1 MDFSKTQKVKK
12 VNPRT
17 MIVAVDIGKGFHVG
31 YFRAPNGEVQ
41 KPFLFSNSAKSFN
54 EFWGRMREFSGRHA
68 LEQVLA
74 GFESSGP
81 YAELL
86 FHYLRKKPVKLV
98 QVNPFHTKCVKGL
111 TGNSPNKTDHKDPR
125 VRSRSVQMSG
135 KKRFT
140 VWPRNDKKPAERIRP
155 EDTSL
160 NQ

>member
-125 VRSRSVQMSG
+125 MRSRSVQMSG
-135 KKRFT
+135 KNALLFS
-140 VWPRNDKKPAERIRP
+140 PAMIR
-155 EDTSL
+155 SL
-160 NQ
+160 PKELGPKIRR